1 MKTQVKFFQLI
12 IAIALSALISFGFY
26 SMDIESNKLLI
37 AIGGFV
43 FFAITLACTIGIQ
56 FETAGVSTNVRVLS
70 SIFFVVGLVSH
81 IVFSFFS
88 SSVPLY
94 VIVNGIVILVYALIV
109 NGLIKAAS

>member
-12 IAIALSALISFGFY
+12 VAIALSALISFGFY

-37 AIGGFV
+37 TIGGFV
-43 FFAITLACTIGIQ
+43 FFAITLGCTIGIR

-70 SIFFVVGLVSH
+70 SIFFVIVLVSH
-81 IVFSFFS
+81 FVFSVFS

-109 NGLIKAAS
+109 NGLTKAAS

>member
-1 MKTQVKFFQLI
+1 MKTKVKFFQLV

-37 AIGGFV
+37 AIGGFL

-81 IVFSFFS
+81 VVFSFFS

>member
-12 IAIALSALISFGFY
+12 IAIAMSALISFGFY

-81 IVFSFFS
+81 VVFSFFS

-94 VIVNGIVILVYALIV
+94 VIVNGIVLLVYALIV

>member
-12 IAIALSALISFGFY
+12 IAIALSALMSFGFY

-37 AIGGFV
+37 SIGGFV

-70 SIFFVVGLVSH
+70 SIFFVVGLVSP

-94 VIVNGIVILVYALIV
+94 VLVNGIVILVYALIV

>member
-12 IAIALSALISFGFY
+12 IAIAMSVLISFGFY

-70 SIFFVVGLVSH
+70 AIFFVVGLVSH
-81 IVFSFFS
+81 VVFSFFS

-94 VIVNGIVILVYALIV
+94 VIVNGIVLLVYALIV

>member
-1 MKTQVKFFQLI
+1 
-12 IAIALSALISFGFY
+12 
-26 SMDIESNKLLI
+26 MDIESNKLLI

-56 FETAGVSTNVRVLS
+56 YETAGVSTNVRVLS